1 MNETNSS
8 TKTKVIAIFVIMF
21 LVALGLGVMYSRNL
35 STKINESPTSSKN
48 QVEKENSND
57 SATLIPSNEPT
68 LSLGS
73 TSLEIKNLDTNPVVG
88 TPFRISVNT
97 SGTSIVS
104 ADFILK
110 YDPTVLEFINA
121 DKGKMF
127 DLILKNT
134 SNPTKGEVKLSSSIA
149 AGNTNQNN
157 SGEAM
162 LATFKPLKLG
172 STKISID
179 TEHTITALKGQNI
192 LNKSKPIELTVNIS
206 Q

>member
-1 MNETNSS
+1 MNETNTS

-35 STKINESPTSSKN
+35 STKINEKPTPQNN
-48 QVEKENSND
+48 QVESDKTND
-57 SATLIPSNEPT
+57 TTTLIPTNEPT

-73 TSLEIKNLDTNPVVG
+73 TNLEIKNLDTNPQLG
-88 TPFRISVNT
+88 TPFRVSVNT
-97 SGTSIVS
+97 SGTAIVS
-104 ADFILK
+104 ADFVLK
-110 YDPTVLEFINA
+110 YDPTVLEFVNA
-121 DKGKMF
+121 DKGKIF

-134 SNPTKGEVKLSSSIA
+134 ADPTKGEVKLSTSIA
-149 AGNTNQNN
+149 AGNTNENN

-162 LATFKPLKLG
+162 LATFKPLKSG

-179 TEHTITALKGQNI
+179 TLQTITALKGQNI
-192 LNKSKPIELTVNIS
+192 LNKSNPIELTLTIA

>member
-1 MNETNSS
+1 MNETNTS
-8 TKTKVIAIFVIMF
+8 TKTKIIAIFVIMF

-48 QVEKENSND
+48 QVENEKSND
-57 SATLIPSNEPT
+57 NSTLIPSNEPT

-73 TSLEIKNLDTNPVVG
+73 TSLEIKNLDSNSIIG
-88 TPFRISVNT
+88 TPFRVSVNT

-104 ADFILK
+104 ADFVLK
-110 YDPTVLEFINA
+110 YDPAVLEFVSA
-121 DKGKMF
+121 DKGKIF

-134 SNPTKGEVKLSSSIA
+134 SDPAKGEVKLSSSIA
-149 AGNTNQNN
+149 AGNTNENN
-157 SGEAM
+157 AGEAM
-162 LATFKPLKLG
+162 LATFKPLKSG